1 MRIVCVHAAR
11 CAVCLAPRF
20 EMAGIRM
27 VPSKGKR
34 DKWLSK
40 IHAILQQGCLY
51 PGEASKLSGALNWA
65 SQQSFKKLGRGMLI
79 PIRRQIWAKTSDL
92 NKELELALKWFA
104 EVLQDEICEVVPWQ
118 RARKKPVHMFC
129 DARGDPPRIAAVV
142 VD

>member
-1 MRIVCVHAAR
+1 
-11 CAVCLAPRF
+11 
-20 EMAGIRM
+20 M

-40 IHAILQQGCLY
+40 ISAILQQNCLH

-142 VD
+142 VE